1 MKIGI
6 IFDFVD
12 FDAFKINLHNSSLKA
27 NYLHFEVIT
36 GDEDEGSFLL
46 SNNSSSGM
54 GCGIFRVTLSLS
66 AGNAV
71 RWGGVSN
78 VA

>member
-1 MKIGI
+1 MRTD
-6 IFDFVD
+6 DFNDFYDFIDIYDIDDYDD
-12 FDAFKINLHNSSLKA
+12 FDD
-27 NYLHFEVIT
+27 LHFEVIT

-71 RWGGVSN
+71 RCGGVSN